1 MELFLLQYRQCASA
15 IQDAGRPE
23 TDIPAGAGRVPG
35 WSALQAPGGHTI
47 PSMKTPSDTDDDL
60 FWMRRALAL
69 AQTVMYTTAPNP
81 RVGCV
86 IVRDGRVL
94 GEGATQP
101 PGGPHAEIRALR
113 DAQSRGQ
120 PVDGATMYV
129 TLEPCS
135 HFGRT
140 PPCVEA
146 VLAARPARVVVA
158 MGDPNPLVNGQ
169 GLARLRGAGIQVTTG
184 ICREEALAVNA
195 GFISRMSRGLPW
207 VWMKMAASLDGRS
220 ALHNGMSQWITG
232 PEARADG
239 HRWRARSCVV
249 LTGMGTVLKDDPQ
262 LNVRGIDTPR
272 QPRKAVVDGH
282 FQIPE
287 DARLFDGAEVILF
300 TARDDAAKAERLAA
314 RNARVVCLPGAEP
327 GRVDLPAMMRWMAQ
341 EQFNEVHVEAGAGL
355 SGALV
360 SAGCVDELLLYLAPV
375 LLGDAAGMVR
385 LPMLEH
391 LDAARRYEF
400 IEAGRA
406 GADLCVRA
414 RVASTW
420 QQMMQRVALT

>member
-1 MELFLLQYRQCASA
+1 M
-15 IQDAGRPE
+15 
-23 TDIPAGAGRVPG
+23 T
-35 WSALQAPGGHTI
+35 
-47 PSMKTPSDTDDDL
+47 TPSESDDI
-60 FWMRRALAL
+60 FWMQRALAL
-69 AQTVMYTTAPNP
+69 AQSVLYTTAPNP

-113 DAQSRGQ
+113 DAEARQEA
-120 PVDGATMYV
+120 VEGATMYV

-140 PPCVEA
+140 PPCVDA

-158 MGDPNPLVNGQ
+158 IGDPNPLVNGQ
-169 GLARLRGAGIQVTTG
+169 GLARLRAAGIAVTTG
-184 ICREEALAVNA
+184 VCAEDALAINA

-249 LTGMGTVLKDDPQ
+249 LTGMGTVQKDDPQ
-262 LNVRGIDTPR
+262 LNVRGMDTPR
-272 QPRKAVVDGH
+272 QPRKAVVDGR
-282 FQIPE
+282 FEIPE
-287 DARLFDGAEVILF
+287 DARLFDGTPVIIF
-300 TARDDAAKAERLAA
+300 TTRDDPAKAARLADK
-314 RNARVVCLPGAEP
+314 NARVVVLPSATP
-327 GRVDLPAMMRWMAQ
+327 DRVDLPGVMRWFAQ
-341 EQFNEVHVEAGAGL
+341 EQVNEVHVEAGAGL

-360 SAGCVDELLLYLAPV
+360 AAGCVDELLLYLAPV

-391 LDAARRYEF
+391 LDAARRYMF
-400 IEAGRA
+400 IDTERV
-406 GADLCVRA
+406 GADVRLRA
-414 RVASTW
+414 RVEGTW
-420 QQMMQRVALT
+420 RTLMQRVALPDAA

>member
-1 MELFLLQYRQCASA
+1 MTTVSPP
-15 IQDAGRPE
+15 D
-23 TDIPAGAGRVPG
+23 DIY
-35 WSALQAPGGHTI
+35 
-47 PSMKTPSDTDDDL
+47 
-60 FWMRRALAL
+60 WMRRALAL
-69 AQTVMYTTAPNP
+69 ADRVLFTTAPNP

-101 PGGPHAEIRALR
+101 PGGPHAEICALR
-113 DAQSRGQ
+113 DAQQRNES
-120 PVDGATMYV
+120 VEGATMYV

-140 PPCVEA
+140 PPCVDA

-158 MGDPNPLVNGQ
+158 IGDPNPLVNGQ
-169 GLARLRGAGIQVTTG
+169 GLARLREAGIEVATG
-184 ICREEALAVNA
+184 VCAEEALALNA

-262 LNVRGIDTPR
+262 LNVRGVDTPR
-272 QPRKAVVDGH
+272 QPRKAVVDGR
-282 FQIPE
+282 FEIPE
-287 DARLFDGAEVILF
+287 GARLFDGAEVIVF
-300 TARDDAAKAERLAA
+300 TAREDAAKAARLADK
-314 RNARVVCLPGAEP
+314 NARVVVLPAQAP
-327 GRVDLPAMMRWMAQ
+327 DRVDLPAMMRWFAQ

-360 SAGCVDELLLYLAPV
+360 AAGCVDELLLYLAPV

-391 LDAARRYEF
+391 LDAAQRYEF
-400 IEAGRA
+400 IDAARL
-406 GADLCVRA
+406 GADMRLRA
-414 RVASTW
+414 RVPGTW
-420 QQMMQRVALT
+420 RQLMQRVALPALA

>member
-1 MELFLLQYRQCASA
+1 MWDRTA
-15 IQDAGRPE
+15 RPG
-23 TDIPAGAGRVPG
+23 GA
-35 WSALQAPGGHTI
+35 AAGGHTI
-47 PSMKTPSDTDDDL
+47 LGMNMPSDTDDL

-101 PGGPHAEIRALR
+101 PGGPHAEICALR
-113 DAQSRGQ
+113 DAQARGES
-120 PVDGATMYV
+120 VAGSTVYV

-140 PPCVEA
+140 PPCVDA

-169 GLARLRGAGIQVTTG
+169 GLARLRDAGIAVTTG
-184 ICREEALAVNA
+184 VCREEALAVNA

-262 LNVRGIDTPR
+262 LNVRGVDTPR
-272 QPRKAVVDGH
+272 QPRKAVVDGR
-282 FQIPE
+282 FEIPE
-287 DARLFDGAEVILF
+287 EARLFDGAQVIVF
-300 TARDDAAKAERLAA
+300 TAREDAAKAARLAD

-327 GRVDLPAMMRWMAQ
+327 GRVDLSAMMRWMAQ

-400 IEAGRA
+400 TDVARV

-414 RVASTW
+414 RVAGTW
-420 QQMMQRVALT
+420 RDLMDSVALPALS

>member
-1 MELFLLQYRQCASA
+1 M
-15 IQDAGRPE
+15 
-23 TDIPAGAGRVPG
+23 
-35 WSALQAPGGHTI
+35 TI
-47 PSMKTPSDTDDDL
+47 PSEPDDI

-69 AQTVMYTTAPNP
+69 AESVLYTTAPNP

-101 PGGPHAEIRALR
+101 PGGPHAEVCALR
-113 DAQSRGQ
+113 DAQARQES
-120 PVDGATMYV
+120 VLGATMYV

-140 PPCVEA
+140 PPCVDA
-146 VLAARPARVVVA
+146 VLAANPARVVVA
-158 MGDPNPLVNGQ
+158 IGDPNPLVNGQ
-169 GLARLRGAGIQVTTG
+169 GLARLRAAGIEVTTG
-184 ICREEALAVNA
+184 VCAEEALAINA

-232 PEARADG
+232 PEARVDG

-262 LNVRGIDTPR
+262 LNVRGVDTPR
-272 QPRKAVVDGH
+272 QPRKAVVDGR
-282 FQIPE
+282 FEIPE

-300 TARDDAAKAERLAA
+300 TAREDAAKAARLADK
-314 RNARVVCLPGAEP
+314 NARVIVLPGQEP
-327 GRVDLPAMMRWMAQ
+327 GRVDLPGMMRWFAQ

-360 SAGCVDELLLYLAPV
+360 ASGCVDELLLYLAPV

-400 IEAGRA
+400 IDTARV
-406 GADLCVRA
+406 GADLRLRA
-414 RVASTW
+414 RVEGTW
-420 QQMMQRVALT
+420 QQLMQRVALPAPT

>member
-1 MELFLLQYRQCASA
+1 M
-15 IQDAGRPE
+15 
-23 TDIPAGAGRVPG
+23 
-35 WSALQAPGGHTI
+35 
-47 PSMKTPSDTDDDL
+47 MNPSDNDDI

-69 AQTVMYTTAPNP
+69 AQTAMYTTAPNP

-101 PGGPHAEIRALR
+101 PGGPHAEVCALR
-113 DAQSRGQ
+113 DVQARGES
-120 PVDGATMYV
+120 VAGATLYV

-140 PPCVEA
+140 PPCVDA

-158 MGDPNPLVNGQ
+158 IGDPNPLVNGQ
-169 GLARLRGAGIQVTTG
+169 GLARLRAAGIAVTTG
-184 ICREEALAVNA
+184 VCRAEALAINA

-207 VWMKMAASLDGRS
+207 VWLKMAASLDGRS
-220 ALHNGMSQWITG
+220 ALHNGVSQWITG
-232 PEARADG
+232 PDARADG
-239 HRWRARSCVV
+239 HRWRARACVV

-262 LNVRGIDTPR
+262 LNVRGVDTPR
-272 QPRKAVVDGH
+272 QPRKAVVDGR
-282 FQIPE
+282 FEIPE

-300 TARDDAAKAERLAA
+300 TAREDAAKAARLQAK
-314 RNARVVCLPGAEP
+314 NARVVLLPGEAP
-327 GRVDLPAMMRWMAQ
+327 GRVDLPAMMRWLAQ
-341 EQFNEVHVEAGAGL
+341 EQFNEIHVEAGAGL

-360 SAGCVDELLLYLAPV
+360 AAGCVDELLLYLAPV

-391 LDAARRYEF
+391 LDGARRYEF
-400 IEAGRA
+400 IETAPV
-406 GADLCVRA
+406 GADLRVRA
-414 RVASTW
+414 RVAETW
-420 QQMMQRVALT
+420 SQLTQRVALPELS